1 MVEINIIVIHGWIK
15 WEVMN
20 NLVIKEFQQ
29 LQEMVQILK

>member
-1 MVEINIIVIHGWIK
+1 MAEINIIVILGWIK

-29 LQEMVQILK
+29 HQEMVQILK